1 VHVPRNGSTGLKP
14 DLGSL
19 QWLPATF
26 PRCHTMSPSTILHD
40 RRRHAHLSG
49 PPTSRARA
57 AGAESCAFA
66 SAAGSTCQTGCA
78 HAPRPPPP
86 TPTVLSASARPQLLS
101 EIFVVSKISAVRIKL
116 LAAHVVQQALGMD
129 APLEKAA
136 KLLGDAKLEPPD
148 IKAVVSALH
157 FILCSAAR
165 YDVPVDTLAFELQQ
179 LGLPREHTEALTH
192 ALREGRA
199 ALQQHFAA
207 CSLQLP
213 RLSSLAW
220 QVPPCPVRLPPIGRI
235 SCEQAGE
242 PVAGARGREPRGCTH
257 GRAQARRDRAKA
269 RRGAGTLAPCLWRV
283 VQGRAWGRAYSGGA
297 GAAGPPALRANPTH
311 SEQEVNLRMSGE
323 TFALLHAELKTAKEA
338 TARLTGR

>member
-1 VHVPRNGSTGLKP
+1 
-14 DLGSL
+14 
-19 QWLPATF
+19 
-26 PRCHTMSPSTILHD
+26 M
-40 RRRHAHLSG
+40 
-49 PPTSRARA
+49 
-57 AGAESCAFA
+57 
-66 SAAGSTCQTGCA
+66 
-78 HAPRPPPP
+78 
-86 TPTVLSASARPQLLS
+86 LSACARPQLLS

-269 RRGAGTLAPCLWRV
+269 RRGAGTLAPLPLAGCP
-283 VQGRAWGRAYSGGA
+283 GSGMGSGAYSGGA
-297 GAAGPPALRANPTH
+297 GAAGPSALRANPTH

>member
-1 VHVPRNGSTGLKP
+1 
-14 DLGSL
+14 
-19 QWLPATF
+19 
-26 PRCHTMSPSTILHD
+26 MSPSTILHD
-40 RRRHAHLSG
+40 RRRHAHLSD
-49 PPTSRARA
+49 PPTRARA

>member
-1 VHVPRNGSTGLKP
+1 MHCAQLSVSVVCPTTRVEATKRIFLAKGASAGSPRGETAKLLGPLST
-14 DLGSL
+14 
-19 QWLPATF
+19 
-26 PRCHTMSPSTILHD
+26 PRA
-40 RRRHAHLSG
+40 RRRHA
-49 PPTSRARA
+49 RAMRFSFC
-57 AGAESCAFA
+57 GGLDVPDWVRTRHA
-66 SAAGSTCQTGCA
+66 SST
-78 HAPRPPPP
+78 PPPP
-86 TPTVLSASARPQLLS
+86 LLSACARPQLLS

-165 YDVPVDTLAFELQQ
+165 YNVPDDTLAFELQQ

-213 RLSSLAW
+213 RLSSLTW
-220 QVPPCPVRLPPIGRI
+220 QVPLGAALALPCPPCPLVAQYIVTRRASPWQVHEDTSHVAAHTVELRLGVTEQKRDAAQARLPPTFGSDI
-235 SCEQAGE
+235 
-242 PVAGARGREPRGCTH
+242 
-257 GRAQARRDRAKA
+257 
-269 RRGAGTLAPCLWRV
+269 
-283 VQGRAWGRAYSGGA
+283 QGRASE
-297 GAAGPPALRANPTH
+297 GPGHRGLPR
-311 SEQEVNLRMSGE
+311 
-323 TFALLHAELKTAKEA
+323 
-338 TARLTGR
+338 